1 MAPLAVPVT
10 REDLLDRRSRLE
22 QSLASLP
29 GDPQFSRLLQEVDG
43 ALGRMDAGTFG
54 RCEVCREPIEED
66 RLAADPLLR
75 FCIDHLSPVQRDAL
89 SSDLALAAQIQR
101 GLLPPP
107 GFRAAGWEADYLYRP
122 ANVVGG
128 DYCDLLAHGNGLF
141 FAVGDVSGKGVA
153 AGFQMAHLHA
163 AFRALVA
170 QDLPLPWIMA
180 QANRI
185 FCESSPGNRFA
196 TLACG
201 RADEGGGIEIGIA
214 GHTPALVVRG
224 GEVETV
230 ASTGLPIGMFCAE
243 EFPTR
248 RLQLAAGDTLLLYS
262 DGLTEALD
270 PGGEEYGLERLIASL
285 RAAPGR
291 SSGETVS
298 GCLAGL
304 DAFRQSQGQGDDLT
318 ILALRRENS

>member
-1 MAPLAVPVT
+1 MPQPVGPVT
-10 REDLLDRRSRLE
+10 REDLLTRRSRLE

-29 GDPQFSRLLQEVDG
+29 GDAQFSRLLQEVDG

-54 RCEVCREPIEED
+54 LCEVCHEPIEEE

-75 FCIDHLSPVQRDAL
+75 FCIDHLSSVQRDAL

-107 GFRAAGWEADYLYRP
+107 GFRVAGWEADFRYQP

-128 DYCDLLAHGNGLF
+128 DYCDLLAHGDGLF

-201 RADEGGGIEIGIA
+201 RADGAGAIELGIA
-214 GHTPALVVRG
+214 GHLPALVARG
-224 GEVETV
+224 GKVN
-230 ASTGLPIGMFCAE
+230 AIGSTGLPIGMFCE
-243 EFPTR
+243 EQFTTLQV
-248 RLQLAAGDTLLLYS
+248 RLEPGDSLLLYT
-262 DGLTEALD
+262 DGLTEAAD
-270 PGGEEYGLERLIASL
+270 PSGEEYGVERLT
-285 RAAPGR
+285 AALLANPGR
-291 SSGETVS
+291 PAAETVAS
-298 GCLAGL
+298 CLL
-304 DAFRQSQGQGDDLT
+304 DLDSFRRERERGDDLT
-318 ILALRRENS
+318 IMAIRRWS

>member
-1 MAPLAVPVT
+1 MAQQAGPVT
-10 REDLLDRRSRLE
+10 RDDLLERRGRLE
-22 QSLASLP
+22 QSLSAQP
-29 GDPQFSRLLQEVDG
+29 GDPQFSRLLREVDG
-43 ALGRMDAGTFG
+43 ALDRMEAGTFG
-54 RCEVCREPIEED
+54 LCEVCREPIEEE

-107 GFRAAGWEADYLYRP
+107 GFRGAGWEADYRYVP

-128 DYCDLLAHGNGLF
+128 DYCDLLAHGDGLF

-201 RADEGGGIEIGIA
+201 CADGGGGIEIGIA
-214 GHTPALVVRG
+214 GHTPALVARA

-230 ASTGLPIGMFCAE
+230 ASTGLPIGMFCVD

-248 RLQLAAGDTLLLYS
+248 RLRLAPGDALLLYS
-262 DGLTEALD
+262 DGLTEAVD
-270 PGGEEYGLERLIASL
+270 PDGDMYGVERLVASL
-285 RAAPGR
+285 AGSHGLSAR
-291 SSGETVS
+291 ETVS
-298 GCLAGL
+298 RCLSGL
-304 DAFRQSQGQGDDLT
+304 ASFRRHAAANDDLT
-318 ILALRRENS
+318 ILALRRE